1 MQLQHFL
8 SGVHFVV
15 PKEALQLL
23 SWRNAEIRAMGI
35 PTVDIE
41 LLRRNTSQNVVSKK
55 RAIR

>member
-1 MQLQHFL
+1 M
-8 SGVHFVV
+8 HFVV

-41 LLRRNTSQNVVSKK
+41 LLRRNTSPNVVSKK
-55 RAIR
+55 RAITT